1 MAVCLLKPTSSGSL
15 RPEDIEMLY
24 TRIAQLEQTVANQD
38 KKLAEINCANVN
50 VALFDIPNRVMEIEK
65 SILNLTPK
73 INAVADTGTDI
84 CNALLILKQQVDMIT
99 TVLKVR
105 GLM

>member
-1 MAVCLLKPTSSGSL
+1 MAVCLVKPASSGSL
-15 RPEDIEMLY
+15 RSEDIEMLY

-38 KKLAEINCANVN
+38 KKLAEINCANLN